1 MTDENRYESRLKD
14 MAKDAPRVAL
24 ILAAAQARRQ
34 ANLNRLAGDIRFAG
48 IDELL
53 ARTQAVMKA
62 FEEAPGFSGIAFMI
76 KRARDDFATAL
87 EAALSGYFAVASD
100 SMRDVMEIQHLLM
113 DFAIHPEHTDEWLT
127 TDEKTRWKRFSPAE
141 VRRRLQAAGIGNFGD
156 KAVSMDY
163 KGHSMALH
171 VSPVRL
177 INSGNGMVRED
188 SFLNEAGF
196 WEIFDHAR
204 AFWGSL
210 RLLTERIAPG
220 SKAEEVVKEDFTVF
234 REAAAT
240 VGKHKH
246 VWLTL
251 FEVFEE
257 LEKGNTTTAAAK
269 LIRAMTGTGI
279 LDIDFSAEID
289 EVWMSDLESKLEA
302 LIAGD
307 NPVARNAATALHKI
321 LMEETPGDSP
331 SSEPAATDDA

>member
-1 MTDENRYESRLKD
+1 MANETPYMSRLKD

-24 ILAAAQARRQ
+24 SLAAAQARRQ
-34 ANLNRLAGDIRFAG
+34 ANLTRLAGDIRFAG

-53 ARTQAVMKA
+53 ARTQAVIKA
-62 FEEAPGFSGIAFMI
+62 FEETSEFSRIVFMI
-76 KRARDDFATAL
+76 ERARDDFATAL

-113 DFAIHPEHTDEWLT
+113 DFAVHPEHADEWLT
-127 TDEKTRWKRFSPAE
+127 TDEKARWNRFSPGA
-141 VRRRLQAAGIGNFGD
+141 VRKRLKAAGIGNFGD

-177 INSGNGMVRED
+177 INSGNGMVGEN

-204 AFWGSL
+204 AFWGAL
-210 RLLTERIAPG
+210 RLLTERVAPG

-234 REAAAT
+234 LEAVEVT
-240 VGKHKH
+240 EKDKQ

-251 FEVFEE
+251 HATFEE
-257 LEKGNTTTAAAK
+257 LQKGNTAAAASR
-269 LIRAMTGTGI
+269 LIQSMVGTGI
-279 LDIDFSAEID
+279 LDIDFGAEID
-289 EVWMSDLESKLEA
+289 EAWLSDLESKLEA

-307 NPVARNAATALHKI
+307 NPVARNAAAALHKI
-321 LMEETPGDSP
+321 LTEDTPGGSS
-331 SSEPAATDDA
+331 SSELTATDT